1 MFRFPPS
8 SPFNNVGEEELD
20 VFTHRNKGNV
30 VSSEDK
36 QVYPTPNPSSSVG
49 KSSSPVKGDWE
60 SNQKGGL
67 VKGTNLVV
75 GRGDL
80 FGTTKLVLKVPLVPS
95 KEEIIIG
102 RSSKACDFSLE
113 NLDRSVSRE
122 HIKVKFEHK
131 DYLTIMCLGHN
142 GLALRIP
149 AKCSVFS
156 AEEPNRYLLLSDE
169 GTNFLDSVR
178 KGLKKG
184 PRTAVIDN
192 DHTEF
197 TVRHGES
204 VTLKILNNILIEIRD
219 NVIVLNPAKK
229 MRTNFQDNLDREA
242 PQAVES
248 KHGFSDEETPFY
260 SKNPESFEREKLT
273 IGEQPFFGHTGN
285 NFKIFEDS
293 QDKQANEEEGKER
306 PTIRSKTP
314 LGDKSNT
321 YNQFLMPKRRS
332 KSEEPE
338 KRGRKKKK
346 QQQQPSFELD
356 QNCIKSVEGIQEI
369 NNILVNHLAFSR
381 LSSTPVSFLNSVSA
395 ITSNLTLQQIRVI
408 LHNINCIGVI
418 YREGTDAAGEPL
430 DEEYYYMPENDDDY
444 ERPHLVD
451 SVRGHGGLRTCR
463 RTHKQYYWKK
473 PAPIRR

>member
-1 MFRFPPS
+1 MFNYKS
-8 SPFNNVGEEELD
+8 KGIVG
-20 VFTHRNKGNV
+20 VP
-30 VSSEDK
+30 EDK
-36 QVYPTPNPSSSVG
+36 QVYPTPNPSSSLG
-49 KSSSPVKGDWE
+49 KSSSPVKGDSE
-60 SNQKGGL
+60 NYQKEGTIKDTNQRIGG
-67 VKGTNLVV
+67 
-75 GRGDL
+75 GDI
-80 FGTTKLVLKVPLVPS
+80 FGIRKLVLKVPLLPS

-102 RSSKACDFSLE
+102 RSSKVCDFSLK

-122 HIKVKFEHK
+122 HIKVNYK
-131 DYLTIMCLGHN
+131 DLDSMTIMCLGHN
-142 GLALRIP
+142 GLALRVP

-156 AEEPNRYLLLSDE
+156 TLEPNHYFLVSDE
-169 GTNFLDSVR
+169 GTNFLDPIR
-178 KGLKKG
+178 QGLKKG
-184 PRTAVIDN
+184 PRTVVLDN

-197 TVRHGES
+197 TVRKGES
-204 VTLKILNNILIEIRD
+204 VTLKMLNNILIEIRD
-219 NVIVLNPAKK
+219 NIIVLNPAKR
-229 MRTNFQDNLDREA
+229 MNTNVQNKFDRETL
-242 PQAVES
+242 QDVQS
-248 KHGFSDEETPFY
+248 KHIFSDQETPFY
-260 SKNPESFEREKLT
+260 TKKAEGGFEKPEIT
-273 IGEQPFFGHTGN
+273 IGGQSLFDHTGN
-285 NFKIFEDS
+285 TFKIFEDPQENLES
-293 QDKQANEEEGKER
+293 KHEAGKER
-306 PTIRSKTP
+306 PIVRSKTP

-321 YNQFLMPKRRS
+321 YNQILMPKRRS

-346 QQQQPSFELD
+346 QYQQPAFELD
-356 QNCIKSVEGIQEI
+356 QDCIKSVEGIQEI

-395 ITSNLTLQQIRVI
+395 ITSKLSLKQIRVI